1 MKWLTNLFRRA
12 EPAPIPSPQVPSQK
26 AAPTPEMQRTLVLT
40 QRAWVDE
47 QLSQRNIDDLLA
59 INGIQAAHLRSLRS
73 AGIETLLQ
81 ANQCQNLPLMA
92 ATGDWVRDWL
102 RRRVSTLERE
112 YLKHRKELESESL
125 AS

>member
-12 EPAPIPSPQVPSQK
+12 EPAPLPAPQAPPQK
-26 AAPTPEMQRTLVLT
+26 PAPTPEMQRTLVLT

-47 QLSQRNIDDLLA
+47 QLSLRSIDDLLA

-81 ANQCQNLPLMA
+81 ANQCKDLPLMA

-102 RRRVSTLERE
+102 RRQVSSLERD
-112 YLKHRKELESESL
+112 YLKYRKELESESL
-125 AS
+125 VS